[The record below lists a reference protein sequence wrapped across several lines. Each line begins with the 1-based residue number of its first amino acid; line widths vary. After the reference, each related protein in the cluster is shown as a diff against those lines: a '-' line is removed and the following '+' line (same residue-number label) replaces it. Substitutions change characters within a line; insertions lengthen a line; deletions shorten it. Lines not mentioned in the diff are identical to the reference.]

1 MLPWL
6 ASISYLVLAS
16 FRGCYLRWWVHE
28 RLPFWQPWSRILQP
42 PLQIRVS
49 VADTARAS
57 PRQPHV
63 FMSGWFGRAGSH
75 SSSPGTTLTPYM
87 DASHLDT
94 LFTPSFTEITRTATC
109 QIFSDKDFQQTLC
122 SGFPHAFHPGA
133 RLWVW
138 VGKKGVWKVLGILRV
153 HQWYVYNKI

>member
-6 ASISYLVLAS
+6 TSISYLVLAS

-28 RLPFWQPWSRILQP
+28 RLPFWEPWSP
-42 PLQIRVS
+42 ATPS
-49 VADTARAS
+49 PDTCECSWHCKAS
-57 PRQPHV
+57 PGQPHV

-75 SSSPGTTLTPYM
+75 SSIPYTTLTPYM

-94 LFTPSFTEITRTATC
+94 LFAPSFTEITRTATC

-122 SGFPHAFHPGA
+122 SGFPHAFHPEA